1 MNRETFWQKQKQHSL
16 FPPSLF
22 FVYLGVLFLMAGIH
36 TGLIVGATKL
46 GWSDLVKVYV
56 PLFYWTAVAVIL
68 TLFTRRMIRKTY
80 EEPML
85 RLADATRKVAGGDF
99 SVYVPPV
106 HTADKTDYLD
116 QMILDFDKMV
126 EELGSIETLKTDFF
140 SDVSH
145 EFKSPLAVI
154 SSNAE
159 LLQKSGEYT
168 FSAQQKEQV
177 ENIRYA
183 TKRLANLIQNMLKL
197 NKLEKQAIRPGEIR
211 MDQMKNFTAY
221 EYKEITMRSDKAPF
235 YLDCYESFGWQ
246 QDENFPMQETKNT
259 VLIRLKRDRKLVNRT
274 ELTRLQ
280 RSFEAGMDEITALE
294 HSKTTAAT
302 IWALCIALAGTAFMA
317 GSVFAVTADPP
328 RIVLCILLAVLAF
341 AGWIAPYFVYR
352 IVRDKKTRQVNPFIE
367 EKTEEIYAMCEKGQ
381 SLL

>member
-1 MNRETFWQKQKQHSL
+1 
-16 FPPSLF
+16 
-22 FVYLGVLFLMAGIH
+22 
-36 TGLIVGATKL
+36 
-46 GWSDLVKVYV
+46 
-56 PLFYWTAVAVIL
+56 
-68 TLFTRRMIRKTY
+68 MIRKTY

-246 QDENFPMQETKNT
+246 QDESFPMQETKNT

-328 RIVLCILLAVLAF
+328 RIVLCILLAVPAF